1 MLKKIV
7 FALIAA
13 FSLSF
18 AMAVVNINTA
28 TPAELQTLK
37 GIGAKKAADI
47 VAYRE
52 QNGPFKTV
60 EDLTKVKGIGAKT
73 LEKLKPEITVD
84 AKAQTAAKQQAA
96 KPVTPTQ
103 PQPAV
108 KK

>member
-1 MLKKIV
+1 MFKKIL

-18 AMAVVNINTA
+18 AVAAVNINTA
-28 TPAELQTLK
+28 TAAELQTLK

-60 EDLTKVKGIGAKT
+60 EDLVKVKGIGPATVEKNRAELTVSANPPAAAQKTAKS
-73 LEKLKPEITVD
+73 I
-84 AKAQTAAKQQAA
+84 
-96 KPVTPTQ
+96 TQ
-103 PQPAV
+103 PV